1 MADGNPFPWGLT
13 PGGTPEDAVPI
24 RPVAPV
30 SPVDQGHF
38 VAVPDPHAL
47 PPTGA
52 SPANASPA
60 YASPTNA
67 SPTNASPTNANP
79 SWNPEP
85 VNPAWSAAPAYP
97 AEQPQQQ
104 QQPAA
109 FDWQQPV
116 TAEPISA
123 QSAQPTPVEPNFE
136 LPAEAD
142 AYPEPAA
149 PYTTPAYEPAASE
162 PPAYQT
168 PGFEHAAYTDPV
180 ATADAHPGTD
190 PNPGDGSALD
200 NLFGE
205 AKFVEYEPGLD
216 LSASPFQR
224 SELVAV
230 PTAPRGPMPPVQKR
244 LIWVAAA
251 LVAVLALGGLFVVGK
266 VVAPAFA
273 AAPVAPAAPSIA
285 PEIVGQ
291 VLGPVAPGTY
301 GWDDLLGTECVEPW
315 GSAWDQDFTVVDCG
329 EPHSAQL
336 VYRGTFSDSAIDPY
350 PRVEVLQSRM
360 NLLCAS
366 SKNIDYSAAKEFDD
380 IQLSSSFAASESDWV
395 AGQHDYF
402 CFVSRS
408 SGEQLTTNV
417 AMPDRAAP
425 VVVEPEP

>member
-52 SPANASPA
+52 SPGSASQT
-60 YASPTNA
+60 YASPTYA

-97 AEQPQQQ
+97 AEHPQQQ
-104 QQPAA
+104 QPQQPAA

-116 TAEPISA
+116 TAGPIPA
-123 QSAQPTPVEPNFE
+123 QSAQPAPVEPNFE
-136 LPAEAD
+136 LLAD
-142 AYPEPAA
+142 V
-149 PYTTPAYEPAASE
+149 
-162 PPAYQT
+162 
-168 PGFEHAAYTDPV
+168 G
-180 ATADAHPGTD
+180 AD
-190 PNPGDGSALD
+190 PGDGSALD
-200 NLFGE
+200 NLFGA

-216 LSASPFQR
+216 LGTSPFQR

-244 LIWVAAA
+244 VIWVAAA

-350 PRVEVLQSRM
+350 PGVEVLQSRM